1 MYKKRIPS
9 KVSCTGSL
17 VFLQMDNSGE
27 ICAICREDKW
37 DFETR
42 CGHLFHEECLK
53 IAVFAKDSN
62 ICPYC
67 RGEISS
73 IKFLERFIRK
83 NEGFESFSF
92 GPTDI
97 DGLKQMVKYGLV
109 NENLPLDLIAQKMVD
124 LGWDID
130 ELDFWLDQSRKT
142 NKQSLFYASYYSG
155 KCDLTSKLMNLG
167 CKLVRNYEYESVIP
181 HAAGINDIAFID
193 KLLGLGVDINSI
205 DSTISAFHMACETNN
220 VGMIDYLLENG
231 AKLTGYKQEASVYL
245 DFKFGFGNDN
255 RYIL

>member
-1 MYKKRIPS
+1 MR
-9 KVSCTGSL
+9 
-17 VFLQMDNSGE
+17 D
-27 ICAICREDKW
+27 
-37 DFETR
+37 
-42 CGHLFHEECLK
+42 
-53 IAVFAKDSN
+53 
-62 ICPYC
+62 
-67 RGEISS
+67 
-73 IKFLERFIRK
+73 
-83 NEGFESFSF
+83 FESFSF

-167 CKLVRNYEYESVIP
+167 CKLVRDYLYESVIP
-181 HAAGINDIAFID
+181 LAAGINDIAFIE

-205 DSTISAFHMACETNN
+205 DSTKALFTWPAETNN